1 MFDLPSIPVMFP
13 EKEIFLR
20 LNGNLTRTEL
30 STEEKILYLGKAKA
44 AFELCLPA
52 GRWDYFPV
60 KSVSPDGIMLAD
72 NRIITG
78 KDFAAGC
85 TGITHLWC
93 GAVTVGRNVTDA
105 EKQISSV
112 FTQAIYDAAASETAD
127 EAMNLLHRIA
137 AQSLLKSGLFLASR
151 RYSPGF
157 GDMPL
162 DIQQFFFEK
171 LRLAE
176 LDMTLNENF
185 FITPEK
191 SVTAFAGI
199 TSRIDL

>member
-1 MFDLPSIPVMFP
+1 MFDLPSIPVTFP

-30 STEEKILYLGKAKA
+30 STKEKILYLGKAKA

-127 EAMNLLHRIA
+127 AAMDLLTQIA
-137 AQSLLKSGLFLASR
+137 RRSLLRMGLNMDER
-151 RYSPGF
+151 RYSPGY

-162 DIQQFFFEK
+162 SMQKFFFDSLQLET
-171 LRLAE
+171 
-176 LDMTLNENF
+176 LDMSFNEIF
-185 FITPEK
+185 YMLPEK

-199 TSRIDL
+199 RAIKE